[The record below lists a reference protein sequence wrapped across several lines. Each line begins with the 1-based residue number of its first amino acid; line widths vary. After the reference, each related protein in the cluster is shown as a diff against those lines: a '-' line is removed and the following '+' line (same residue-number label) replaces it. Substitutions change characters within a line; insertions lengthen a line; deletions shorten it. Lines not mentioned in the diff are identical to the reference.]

1 MTDSE
6 PEWANQL
13 NRDTQTKM
21 YDSPVVKEI
30 WHPREFGTPYKQDF
44 STLFKLVNST
54 NCNMHKF
61 ERDLLFVGL
70 MYIY

>member
-30 WHPREFGTPYKQDF
+30 WHPREFGTPYK
-44 STLFKLVNST
+44 
-54 NCNMHKF
+54 
-61 ERDLLFVGL
+61 
-70 MYIY
+70 